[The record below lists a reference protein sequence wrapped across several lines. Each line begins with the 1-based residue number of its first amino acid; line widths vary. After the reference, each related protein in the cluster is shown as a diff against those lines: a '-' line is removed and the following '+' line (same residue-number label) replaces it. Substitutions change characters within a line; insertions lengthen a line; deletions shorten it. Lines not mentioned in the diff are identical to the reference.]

1 MLDKPG
7 GLRTTQ
13 IELLSFVSS
22 PQPLIALE
30 GRSGSEGLRCRE
42 GTDFLVLGVCGCSR
56 SQAGFGVGVCSSSV
70 SSPAY
75 H

>member
-13 IELLSFVSS
+13 TELLSWLSS
-22 PQPLIALE
+22 PQTRIALE
-30 GRSGSEGLRCRE
+30 GRSGSKGLRCRE

-56 SQAGFGVGVCSSSV
+56 SQVVYGVGVCSSSM
-70 SSPAY
+70 SSLA
-75 H
+75 